1 LWRVDKPV
9 ECRLA
14 DGAIKITQQKT
25 RAMWWSRRKLMYMYL
40 EVLLEQ
46 GQPIQE
52 IIKQGEII
60 FNSARIEGKGQRR
73 PQLAHLQTKFVQVLT
88 EMGHRTGKR
97 GSGAQDLVI
106 SDKEPEMPNKKARII
121 NPNELSVNNHRTQAG
136 IDSTTLEED
145 TPFL

>member
-1 LWRVDKPV
+1 VDKPV

-60 FNSARIEGKGQRR
+60 FNSARIEGKGQ
-73 PQLAHLQTKFVQVLT
+73 
-88 EMGHRTGKR
+88 
-97 GSGAQDLVI
+97 
-106 SDKEPEMPNKKARII
+106 
-121 NPNELSVNNHRTQAG
+121 
-136 IDSTTLEED
+136 
-145 TPFL
+145 